1 MNIICHSKQS
11 TSDMDE
17 KSWLELRV
25 KELIEACDGNSSLLA
40 QVNRLKDVAA

>member
-1 MNIICHSKQS
+1 
-11 TSDMDE
+11 MDE